1 MSGANTYD
9 VVAMGAG
16 HNGLV
21 AAAYLAKAGKKVLV
35 LERKPWPGGGVV
47 TREINTPG
55 YWHDEHSSVHIMIQV
70 NPMIRQD
77 ELGLQSRFGLEYRY
91 GIPYAMVFPDQSSLV
106 AYQDLDKTCEG
117 IARISHK
124 DAETY
129 RRFATRAINMLPM
142 FGAGMYAP
150 PTPMGAFV
158 AMMDG
163 SEQGREILEAM
174 QRSSLEIAN
183 QSFESEKVKIWLLRL
198 VSENLQLPDELGTGF
213 GLYLMPGLMHGY
225 GVSQPRGGSGRLSES
240 LVRCIEHYGGEV
252 RCNSEVTKIL
262 TSGGRATG
270 VRLSSGEQFIARDG
284 VIGAI
289 HPHRLR
295 AFIDGIPEPVLDRAE
310 RSTLAAFSLM
320 VSHYDLKEQAQ
331 FYAGAEV
338 GQAIM
343 LEFMSSNTLSEMLD
357 DFEALKR
364 GRISERVLIAGGDE
378 SINDPSRVP
387 PGRGLFHGITFAPYN
402 LEEGGAARWDEIAE
416 QMGDRSLAAYRKFVK
431 NLTGDNIIKR
441 TVVTPLDHARNMPNS
456 MVRGDVHGVAPYFYQ
471 TGGHRPTPDLA
482 QYTVPGVERFYLVGP
497 FQHPGGG
504 VYGAG
509 RATAMRMFEHFG
521 MDFEGV
527 TASEGARGSGQSAA
541 KRLAGSN
548 AKSAAMSS
556 DESSAKSADE
566 SSAKSTAVSI
576 SGGAGSPASAALD
589 DGTVTLYGPVNEEL
603 LVIRSI
609 ERDGN
614 DLVVKG
620 QAYGTM
626 PLSARLR
633 PEQARRVFKLL
644 RLSLLPFLVS
654 FIFRRSKPK

>member
-1 MSGANTYD
+1 VAAQRAAATFTVGLRAMSMANTYD

-55 YWHDEHSSVHIMIQV
+55 YWHDEHSSVHIMIQG
-70 NPMIRQD
+70 NPMIRRD
-77 ELGLQSRFGLEYRY
+77 ELGLQSKFGLQYKY
-91 GIPYAMVFPDQSSLV
+91 GIPYAMIFPDQSTLI

-117 IARISHK
+117 IAKISQK

-129 RRFATRAINMLPM
+129 RRFAKRAMAMLPM
-142 FGAGMYAP
+142 IGAGMYVP
-150 PTPMGAFV
+150 PTPMGAMY

-163 SEQGREILEAM
+163 SDEGREMLDAM
-174 QRSSLEIAN
+174 QRSSLEICN
-183 QSFESEKVKIWLLRL
+183 QWFESEQVKIWLLRL

-213 GLYLMPGLMHGY
+213 GIFLMPGLMHGY
-225 GVSQPRGGSGRLSES
+225 GVSQPLGGSGKLTES

-252 RCNSEVTKIL
+252 RCNSEVSKIL
-262 TSGGRATG
+262 NSAGRATG
-270 VRLSSGEQFIARDG
+270 VRLVTGEEFTARDG

-295 AFIDGIPEPVLDRAE
+295 NFIDGVPEPVLGRAE
-310 RSTLAAFSLM
+310 RATLAAFSIM

-331 FYAGAEV
+331 YHAGPEV
-338 GQAIM
+338 GRAIM
-343 LEFMSSNTLSEMLD
+343 LEFMSSHTLSEMLD
-357 DFEALKR
+357 DFDALKR

-378 SINDPSRVP
+378 SITDPSRVP
-387 PGRGLFHGITFAPYN
+387 PGRGMFHGITFAPYN
-402 LEEGGAARWDEIAE
+402 LADGGSARWDEIAE

-431 NLTGDNIIKR
+431 NLTSENIVKR
-441 TVVTPLDHARNMPNS
+441 TIATPLDHARNLPNS
-456 MVRGDVHGVAPYFYQ
+456 MVGGDVHGVAPYFYQ

-482 QYTVPGVERFYLVGP
+482 QYTVPGIERFYLVGP

-521 MDFEGV
+521 MDFDQLVGSDSGKGASKTTSIGAAAAQ
-527 TASEGARGSGQSAA
+527 TAAA
-541 KRLAGSN
+541 QP
-548 AKSAAMSS
+548 
-556 DESSAKSADE
+556 D
-566 SSAKSTAVSI
+566 
-576 SGGAGSPASAALD
+576 
-589 DGTVTLYGPVNEEL
+589 TVTLYGPADEDL

-609 ERDGN
+609 ERAGN
-614 DLVVKG
+614 SLVVKG

-626 PLSARLR
+626 PLSAALR
-633 PEQARRVFKLL
+633 PEQARRLFKLVKWPL
-644 RLSLLPFLVS
+644 VPFLVS
-654 FIFRRSKPK
+654 FLFRRSSGD

>member
-1 MSGANTYD
+1 MANPYD

-55 YWHDEHSSVHIMIQV
+55 YWHDEHSSVHIMIQG
-70 NPMIRQD
+70 NPMIRND
-77 ELGLQSRFGLEYRY
+77 ELGLMSRFGLKYQY
-91 GIPYAMVFPDQSSLV
+91 GIPYAMIFPDQSTLI
-106 AYQDLDKTCEG
+106 AYQDLDKTCAG
-117 IARISHK
+117 IARISVK

-129 RRFATRAINMLPM
+129 RRFALRAMAMLPM
-142 FGAGMYAP
+142 FAAGLYVP
-150 PTPMGAFV
+150 PTPMGAFYS
-158 AMMDG
+158 MMDG
-163 SEQGREILEAM
+163 SDQGREVLDAM

-225 GVSQPRGGSGRLSES
+225 GVSQPAGGSGKLSES

-262 TSGGRATG
+262 SSGGRATG
-270 VRLSSGEQFIARDG
+270 VRLSSGEEIMANDG

-295 AFIDGIPEPVLDRAE
+295 AFMDGVPEPVLNRAE
-310 RSTLAAFSLM
+310 RTSLAAFSIM

-331 FYAGAEV
+331 FYAGEEV
-338 GQAIM
+338 GHAIM
-343 LEFMSSNTLSEMLD
+343 LEFMSAHTLSEMLD
-357 DFEALKR
+357 DFDALKR

-387 PGRGLFHGITFAPYN
+387 PGRGMFHGITFAPYA
-402 LEEGGAARWDEIAE
+402 LEQGGAARWDEIAE
-416 QMGDRSLAAYRKFVK
+416 EMGDRSLGAYRHFVK
-431 NLTGDNIIKR
+431 NLTGDNIIAR
-441 TVVTPLDHARNMPNS
+441 TIVTPLDHARHMPNS
-456 MVRGDVHGVAPYFYQ
+456 MVGGDVHGVAPYFYQ

-521 MDFEGV
+521 MDFDRLVGNDSAAR
-527 TASEGARGSGQSAA
+527 TARTTTLGAREGAAA
-541 KRLAGSN
+541 GEG
-548 AKSAAMSS
+548 AA
-556 DESSAKSADE
+556 
-566 SSAKSTAVSI
+566 T
-576 SGGAGSPASAALD
+576 GGRHPMKPE
-589 DGTVTLYGPVNEEL
+589 TVTLYGPSNEDL
-603 LVIRSI
+603 LVISSI
-609 ERDGN
+609 EREGN
-614 DLVVKG
+614 SLVVKG

-626 PLSARLR
+626 PLSAALR
-633 PEQARRVFKLL
+633 PEEARRLFTLVKWPLV
-644 RLSLLPFLVS
+644 PFLVS
-654 FIFRRSKPK
+654 FLFRRSRGH